1 MIEYGSSLKPSGNN
15 LYSMISSEIS
25 LFDSK
30 TRKEFV
36 QIMAERINKKLR
48 VNRHDQRVSRNLS
61 KFITGRDNIIS
72 WFEIWFLPGLSGN
85 DVVIES
91 SDQSFIDLDCTYP
104 PSFSDQKKTS
114 TVGIF
119 LLLLIA

>member
-91 SDQSFIDLDCTYP
+91 SDQIFIDLDCTYP